1 MLISTIFAFWSVL
14 RKIPGEEGET
24 SNIGKFNYEGMTVM
38 TQGRFSTLH
47 FQRREQLSHKGLAGT
62 RMCACCRGG
71 GSAENIASKRS
82 FLIIEQI

>member
-62 RMCACCRGG
+62 GMCACCRRGG
-71 GSAENIASKRS
+71 DQQKI
-82 FLIIEQI
+82 